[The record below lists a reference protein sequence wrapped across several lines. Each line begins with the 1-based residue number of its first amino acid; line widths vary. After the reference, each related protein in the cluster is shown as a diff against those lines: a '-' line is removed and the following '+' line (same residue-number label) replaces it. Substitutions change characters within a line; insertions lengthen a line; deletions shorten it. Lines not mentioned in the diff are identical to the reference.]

1 MEFSFFTAS
10 KIVLKQ
16 GVIKELDQYVCNL
29 GTNFL
34 IVVDSFFANSSIL
47 ESIKKQLESNS
58 KKIVFYSQIQGE
70 PTVEQVDEV
79 TEIAIKNSCD
89 CVISIGGGSC
99 IDVGKAVAA
108 LITNGTPALDYMEV
122 VGKGKKIIEMPVPFV
137 ACPTTA
143 GTGSEATKNAV
154 LGSRVLNFKRSMRS
168 DTMIANVAL
177 LDPELTRECP
187 KSVTAFSGIDALT
200 HLIEAYTTWRATPIS
215 DGLALSGIAL
225 GGKYL
230 QRAYDDG
237 NDMEARE
244 GMCAASLLG
253 GMAFANS
260 GLGAVHGIAMAVG
273 IAYHVPHGESC
284 GIMLPHIMKIN
295 ADVAQERMDI
305 IGETLTGKRYNK
317 PGDGAKAAV
326 EFIFELNKYMGIKP
340 NYKHLNID
348 PEDIP
353 TLAKASFGTSMSSN
367 PKQLSIEEWISF
379 FETVM

>member
-122 VGKGKKIIEMPVPFV
+122 VGKGKKI
-137 ACPTTA
+137 
-143 GTGSEATKNAV
+143 
-154 LGSRVLNFKRSMRS
+154 
-168 DTMIANVAL
+168 TMY
-177 LDPELTRECP
+177 
-187 KSVTAFSGIDALT
+187 
-200 HLIEAYTTWRATPIS
+200 LI
-215 DGLALSGIAL
+215 
-225 GGKYL
+225 
-230 QRAYDDG
+230 Q
-237 NDMEARE
+237 
-244 GMCAASLLG
+244 
-253 GMAFANS
+253 
-260 GLGAVHGIAMAVG
+260 
-273 IAYHVPHGESC
+273 
-284 GIMLPHIMKIN
+284 
-295 ADVAQERMDI
+295 
-305 IGETLTGKRYNK
+305 
-317 PGDGAKAAV
+317 
-326 EFIFELNKYMGIKP
+326 
-340 NYKHLNID
+340 
-348 PEDIP
+348 
-353 TLAKASFGTSMSSN
+353 
-367 PKQLSIEEWISF
+367 
-379 FETVM
+379 